1 MFLFKDSLI
10 IDLAICLVYITYSR
24 QIYDE
29 SAPIGKVLEIESLQK
44 YVLKIENLNRDHK
57 LKLMVEDTVNR
68 FNFEFVRPT
77 KNGKKLFYM
86 LERSEGT
93 AVKDG
98 SSAIRIAKRIFYYKN
113 KSI

>member
-24 QIYDE
+24 QLYDE

-77 KNGKKLFYM
+77 KNGKNSSICSRREAKGPQLRM
-86 LERSEGT
+86 EVVPSESQ
-93 AVKDG
+93 KD
-98 SSAIRIAKRIFYYKN
+98 SSTIKIRI
-113 KSI
+113 